1 MWRVELLHPM
11 LVHLP
16 LALLPLAAL
25 FRLTGQLLGDRPR
38 DHFLLPASRL
48 LLALG
53 VIFVWAAIYTGGLAD
68 GAVARSLCDPTVLK
82 DHENLSYT
90 SAYIFTAAGLIDLGI
105 AWKNWTA
112 GLRSRLVH
120 WAVILSL
127 LGGSGVLVYVGH
139 LGASLVYQQAAGVYQ
154 PTEGCTEFE

>member
-16 LALLPLAAL
+16 LVLLPLAAL
-25 FRLTGQLLGDRPR
+25 FRLAGHLLRGRPGSS
-38 DHFLLPASRL
+38 FLLPSSRL
-48 LLALG
+48 LLGLG
-53 VIFVWAAIYTGGLAD
+53 VIFAWVGIYTGGLAD

-82 DHENLSYT
+82 EHENLSYT
-90 SAYIFTAAGLIDLGI
+90 SAYIFTAAGLVDLAL

-120 WAVILSL
+120 WVVILSL